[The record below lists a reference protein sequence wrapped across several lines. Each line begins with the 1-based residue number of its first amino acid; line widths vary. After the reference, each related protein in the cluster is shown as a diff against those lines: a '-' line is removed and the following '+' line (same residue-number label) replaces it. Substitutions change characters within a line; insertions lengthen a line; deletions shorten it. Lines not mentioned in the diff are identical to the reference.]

1 MNDDQKARVLERLKK
16 LLALSRSTNEHEAA
30 AAMAKAQQLMQELC
44 ISEEELEL
52 TDYAAIEAEA
62 LLVRPGFKVPV
73 YVSMLRALI
82 TKAFGCTGVWDEQRI
97 KYKLTWLG
105 QKSKAQIS
113 AYSWEVLARLLKT
126 KRAHY
131 KFTALLGAHT
141 PGKREALADTYC
153 EGWVAGVSNN
163 IIAEH
168 LSEKEQRLLSLFMK
182 QKFPHTENMQK
193 RGSGLTGSEVNT
205 AYAAGIKD
213 GRQTN
218 LHAGVQTNR
227 NSQIKQTRYL
237 GASA

>member
-1 MNDDQKARVLERLKK
+1 MNDEQKNRMMDRLKK
-16 LLALSRSTNEHEAA
+16 LLALSRSANEHEAA
-30 AAMAKAQQLMQELC
+30 AAMSKAQELMRELA
-44 ISEEELEL
+44 ISEDDLEL
-52 TDYAAIEAEA
+52 TDYAAIEADA
-62 LLVRPGFKVPV
+62 FLVRPGFKIPV

-105 QKSKAQIS
+105 QKSKADVS

-126 KRAHY
+126 KRTQY

-168 LSEKEQRLLSLFMK
+168 LSDKEQRLLSLFLK
-182 QKFPHTENMQK
+182 QKFPHTEDMKK
-193 RGSGLTGSEVNT
+193 RGTGLTGSEVNT
-205 AYAAGIKD
+205 AYAAGIKE
-213 GRQTN
+213 GRKTH
-218 LHAGVQTNR
+218 LHAGVHTDRKGQV
-227 NSQIKQTRYL
+227 SQTRYL
-237 GASA
+237 GTPA